1 MLFAY
6 HQVGDLSNRE
16 SGMKTIMTIVLVL
29 IAVLPSPG
37 RAEQSAEDIAFA
49 AALEARLKT
58 LELERQNCGRRLS
71 AAARQQFETIDS
83 VQRRYNDSRRGGYTL
98 REEARLDRAQRN
110 VESAVDDTYD
120 CVKRIE
126 SERASVKAIL
136 SNPARLRPES
146 ERLRNELRRE
156 LLALL
161 TDVRSASA
169 KLGAQSNYD
178 EFVVKLGVIGNRLQ
192 SIRSNYAIPLSRGD
206 HKALGAPLSD
216 ACNALYAT
224 GGEWKRARQ
233 AAEEVAGTQAAVA
246 RAGSWE
252 VEFFQRRLTVAQR
265 NYADAQKRLADYK
278 GTALALV
285 QAATRVAQE
294 DSQKERTVTV
304 NR

>member
-71 AAARQQFETIDS
+71 AAARQQTIDS
-83 VQRRYNDSRRGGYTL
+83 VQRRYNDSRRGGYTI
-98 REEARLDRAQRN
+98 REEARLDQAQSN

-120 CVKRIE
+120 CVRRIE

-161 TDVRSASA
+161 TEVRSASA

-178 EFVVKLGVIGNRLQ
+178 EFVLKLGVIGNRLQ
-192 SIRSNYAIPLSRGD
+192 SIRSKYAIPLSRGD
-206 HKALGAPLSD
+206 HKALGAPISD

-233 AAEEVAGTQAAVA
+233 AAEEVAGHKQRWPAQA
-246 RAGSWE
+246 RGRWNSS
-252 VEFFQRRLTVAQR
+252 
-265 NYADAQKRLADYK
+265 K
-278 GTALALV
+278 G
-285 QAATRVAQE
+285 
-294 DSQKERTVTV
+294 D
-304 NR
+304 

>member
-1 MLFAY
+1 
-6 HQVGDLSNRE
+6 LS
-16 SGMKTIMTIVLVL
+16 
-29 IAVLPSPG
+29 
-37 RAEQSAEDIAFA
+37 
-49 AALEARLKT
+49 LK
-58 LELERQNCGRRLS
+58 
-71 AAARQQFETIDS
+71 AARQKLETIDS

-98 REEARLDRAQRN
+98 REEARLDQAQRN
-110 VESAVDDTYD
+110 VESAVDDTYN
-120 CVKRIE
+120 CVTRIE

-136 SNPARLRPES
+136 SNPARLRPER

-178 EFVVKLGVIGNRLQ
+178 EFVLKLGAIGNRLQ
-192 SIRSNYAIPLSRGD
+192 SIRSKYAIPLSRGD
-206 HKALGAPLSD
+206 HKALGAPISD

-233 AAEEVAGTQAAVA
+233 AAEEVAGAQGAVA
-246 RAGSWE
+246 GAGSWQ

-265 NYADAQKRLADYK
+265 NYADAQRRLADYK

>member
-1 MLFAY
+1 
-6 HQVGDLSNRE
+6 
-16 SGMKTIMTIVLVL
+16 MKTIMTIVLVL

-37 RAEQSAEDIAFA
+37 RAEQSAEGIAFA

-83 VQRRYNDSRRGGYTL
+83 VQRRYNDSRRGGYTI
-98 REEARLDRAQRN
+98 REEARLDQAQSN
-110 VESAVDDTYD
+110 VESAVDDTYA

-126 SERASVKAIL
+126 SERASIKGIL
-136 SNPARLRPES
+136 SNPARLRSES

-169 KLGAQSNYD
+169 MLGAQSNYD
-178 EFVVKLGVIGNRLQ
+178 EFVLKLGAIGNRLQ
-192 SIRSNYAIPLSRGD
+192 SIRSKYAIPLSRGD
-206 HKALGAPLSD
+206 HKALGAPISD

-224 GGEWKRARQ
+224 SGEWKRARQ
-233 AAEEVAGTQAAVA
+233 AAEEVAGTQAALA
-246 RAGSWE
+246 GAGSWQL
-252 VEFFQRRLTVAQR
+252 EFFQRRLTAAQR

-285 QAATRVAQE
+285 QAATRVAQA